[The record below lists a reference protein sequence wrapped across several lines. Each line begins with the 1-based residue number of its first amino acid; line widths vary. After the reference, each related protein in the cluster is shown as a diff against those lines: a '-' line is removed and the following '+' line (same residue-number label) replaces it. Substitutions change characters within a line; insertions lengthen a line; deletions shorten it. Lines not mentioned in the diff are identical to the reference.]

1 MNNDVM
7 RNHAGSIGVIVLAL
21 FLILYGVTVLIGI
34 GIPAWVGAL
43 LAILAG
49 ILLLVGK

>member
-1 MNNDVM
+1 MDDL
-7 RNHAGSIGVIVLAL
+7 RSRAGGIGVIVLAF
-21 FLILYGVTVLIGI
+21 FLIFYGFTILVGLA
-34 GIPAWVGAL
+34 IPAWVGAL